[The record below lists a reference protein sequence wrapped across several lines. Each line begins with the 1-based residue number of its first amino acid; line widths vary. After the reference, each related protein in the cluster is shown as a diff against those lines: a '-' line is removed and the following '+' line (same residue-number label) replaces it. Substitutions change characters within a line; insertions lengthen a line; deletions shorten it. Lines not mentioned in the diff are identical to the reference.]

1 VKKLASIYK
10 KGGRIHRIE
19 PFATDDLKSGRFY
32 PEPVL
37 TSPKA
42 RVVVDHESLISCEKK
57 QNEVLAAAPVI
68 PSSRKIQM
76 SSNQKVGDY
85 KYKALEST
93 KNL

>member
-1 VKKLASIYK
+1 MASIYK

-32 PEPVL
+32 HPTEPVL

-42 RVVVDHESLISCEKK
+42 RVVVDHDTLISCEKK

-76 SSNQKVGDY
+76 SSNHKVSDY
-85 KYKALEST
+85 KYKPLEST